1 MEEIDLKELIK
12 MFWEKKVQI
21 ILIIAIFAVVG
32 LIYSVGFITPEYA
45 AKTSLILATN
55 SSSTGNAGT
64 ITTTDVTLNSKLIS
78 TYSKLAKSDR
88 VVRNVISNLAL
99 NMSEQDLKKS
109 ISVTITDDTEFIE
122 ITVKNKD
129 PEIATKIANELSKV
143 FIENVQEFYKAENV
157 HVVDPAEI
165 PQDPCN
171 INHVK
176 DIIIFAFVG
185 LVVAVGYVLILNML
199 DTTIKTEEDIEK
211 VTGLRVLATLPLYET
226 QTVRRSSEKKNRR
239 GGKR

>member
-1 MEEIDLKELIK
+1 MEEIDLKELIH

-21 ILIIAIFAVVG
+21 ILITAIFAVVG

-55 SSSTGNAGT
+55 SSSTGNAGS

-78 TYSKLAKSDR
+78 TYTRLVKSDR

-99 NMSEQDLKKS
+99 NMSDEELKKS
-109 ISVTITDDTEFIE
+109 VSVTVTDDTEFME

-129 PEIATKIANELSKV
+129 PETATKIANEISKV
-143 FIENVQEFYKAENV
+143 LIENVQEFYKAENV
-157 HVVDPAEI
+157 HIVDPAEV
-165 PQDPCN
+165 PEEPCN
-171 INHVK
+171 INHTK

-185 LVVAVGYVLILNML
+185 LIVAIGYVFILNMI

-211 VTGLRVLATLPLYET
+211 VTGLRVLATLPLYEST
-226 QTVRRSSEKKNRR
+226 GRRSSKKKSQR
-239 GGKR
+239 GGRR